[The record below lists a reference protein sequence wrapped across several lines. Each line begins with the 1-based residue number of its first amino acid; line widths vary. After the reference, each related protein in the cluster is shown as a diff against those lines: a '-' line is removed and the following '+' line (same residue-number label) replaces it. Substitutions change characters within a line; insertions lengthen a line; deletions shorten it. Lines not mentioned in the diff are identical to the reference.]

1 MNLVLNKLTANGI
14 IMRLVT
20 FLRQGKSYI
29 GCPVGNQI
37 VDLSIA
43 APSLPTDL
51 LSLLEM
57 GPEGMKQAET
67 AAKSASSDAFISV
80 DEVTYLPLIPRPP
93 KIICIGRNYAAHAI
107 EGGALP
113 PTSPEIFYRGST
125 SLIAHNEPIIRPKCS
140 DKLDYEAELV
150 AIIGRKAKNVAK
162 EDALNYVAGYTLFN
176 DATLRDY
183 QKRSSQWTIGK
194 NFDNT
199 GAFGPEF
206 VSADE
211 LPAGAD
217 GLRIQSRLNGQ
228 IMQDANTRD
237 FIFPIDDLIAKLSEC
252 MTLEPGDV
260 IVTGTPAGVGYARN
274 PPVFMKD
281 GDICEIEIEGIG
293 VLSNPVMDE
302 T

>member
-1 MNLVLNKLTANGI
+1 
-14 IMRLVT
+14 MRLVS
-20 FLRQGKSYI
+20 FSRDGQSRI
-29 GCPVGNQI
+29 GCSIDSQI
-37 VDLSIA
+37 IDLSIA

-51 LSLLEM
+51 LSLLEQ
-57 GPEGMKQAET
+57 GPEAMQDAET
-67 AAKSASSDAFISV
+67 AAKAAGTDAVVSPEDI
-80 DEVTYLPLIPRPP
+80 TYLPLIPRPP
-93 KIICIGRNYAAHAI
+93 KTICIGRNYAAHAK
-107 EGGALP
+107 EGGAEP
-113 PTSPEIFYRGST
+113 PTYPEIFYRGST
-125 SLIAHNEPIIRPKCS
+125 SLLAHNAPIIRPKCS

-150 AIIGRKAKNVAK
+150 AIIGRTARHVAK
-162 EDALNYVAGYTLFN
+162 ADALDYIAGYSLFN

-183 QKRSSQWTIGK
+183 QRKSTQWTIGK

-237 FIFPIDDLIAKLSEC
+237 FIFPMDDLIAKLSEC

-260 IVTGTPAGVGYARN
+260 IVTGTPAGVGYARK
-274 PPVFMKD
+274 PPIYMKD
-281 GDICEIEIEGIG
+281 GDVCEIEIEGIG
-293 VLSNPVMDE
+293 VLSNPVVDE
-302 T
+302 I

>member
-1 MNLVLNKLTANGI
+1 
-14 IMRLVT
+14 MRLVS
-20 FLRQGKSYI
+20 FSRGNESQI
-29 GCPVGNQI
+29 GCPVDGNI

-57 GPEGMKQAET
+57 GPEGMKQAE
-67 AAKSASSDAFISV
+67 AAVKAAGDDALVSV
-80 DEVTYLPLIPRPP
+80 DDITYLPLMTRPP

-107 EGGALP
+107 EGGAQP
-113 PTSPEIFYRGST
+113 PTYPEIFYRGST
-125 SLIAHNEPIIRPKCS
+125 SLLAHNAPIIRPKCS
-140 DKLDYEAELV
+140 DKLDFEAELV
-150 AIIGRKAKNVAK
+150 AIVGKTAKGVAR
-162 EDALNYVAGYTLFN
+162 EDGLDYVAGYTLFN

-183 QKRSSQWTIGK
+183 QKKSTQWTIGK

-199 GAFGPEF
+199 GGFGPMF
-206 VSADE
+206 VTADE

-228 IMQDANTRD
+228 IMQDANTSD

-252 MTLEPGDV
+252 MTLEVGDV

-281 GDICEIEIEGIG
+281 GDVCEIEIEGIG
-293 VLSNPVMDE
+293 ILSNPVVDE
-302 T
+302 A

>member
-1 MNLVLNKLTANGI
+1 
-14 IMRLVT
+14 MRLVS
-20 FLRQGKSYI
+20 FSHGGNSHI
-29 GCPVGNQI
+29 GCPVDGQI

-57 GPEGMKQAET
+57 GPEGIQQAEA
-67 AAKSASSDAFISV
+67 AAKSAGSDALVSV
-80 DEVTYLPLIPRPP
+80 DDITYLPLITRPP

-107 EGGALP
+107 EGGVQP
-113 PTSPEIFYRGST
+113 PTYPEIFYRGAT
-125 SLIAHNEPIIRPKCS
+125 SLIGHNAPIILPKIS
-140 DKLDYEAELV
+140 DKLDYEAELT
-150 AIIGRKAKNVAK
+150 AIIGRTAKNVAK
-162 EDALNYVAGYTLFN
+162 EDGLDYVAGYTLFN

-183 QKRSSQWTIGK
+183 QKKSSQWTIGK

-228 IMQDANTRD
+228 IMQDANTSD
-237 FIFPIDDLIAKLSEC
+237 FIFPMDDLIAKLSEC

-260 IVTGTPAGVGYARN
+260 IVTGTPAGVGYVRN

-281 GDICEIEIEGIG
+281 GDVIEIEIEGIG
-293 VLSNPVMDE
+293 ILSNPVVNE
-302 T
+302 A

>member
-1 MNLVLNKLTANGI
+1 
-14 IMRLVT
+14 MRLVT
-20 FLRQGKSYI
+20 FLRKGQGRI
-29 GCPVGNQI
+29 GCPAGNEI
-37 VDLSIA
+37 IDLSIA

-51 LSLLEM
+51 VGLLEL
-57 GPEGMKQAET
+57 GPEGMKKAEL
-67 AAKSASSDAFISV
+67 ALKSASRDAFVSV

-113 PTSPEIFYRGST
+113 PSYPEIFYRGAT
-125 SLIAHNEPIIRPKCS
+125 SLIAHNDPIIRPKCS

-150 AIIGRKAKNVAK
+150 AIVGRKAKNVAK
-162 EDALNYVAGYTLFN
+162 EDGLKYVAGYSLFN

-183 QKRSSQWTIGK
+183 QKKSSQWTIGK

-217 GLRIQSRLNGQ
+217 GLRIQSRLNGKV
-228 IMQDANTRD
+228 MQDANTAD

-260 IVTGTPAGVGYARN
+260 IVTGTPAGVGYVRK
-274 PPVFMKD
+274 PPVFMKH

-293 VLSNPVMDE
+293 VLCNPILDE
-302 T
+302 A

>member
-1 MNLVLNKLTANGI
+1 
-14 IMRLVT
+14 MRLVS
-20 FLRQGKSYI
+20 FSRGGEIRI
-29 GCPVGNQI
+29 GCPVNGNI
-37 VDLSIA
+37 IDLSIA

-57 GPEGMKQAET
+57 GPEGMQQAES
-67 AAKSASSDAFISV
+67 AAKSAGSDALVSADDIS
-80 DEVTYLPLIPRPP
+80 YLPLITRPP

-107 EGGALP
+107 EGGASP
-113 PTSPEIFYRGST
+113 PTYPEIFYRGST
-125 SLIAHNEPIIRPKCS
+125 SLLAHNAPIIRPKCS

-150 AIIGRKAKNVAK
+150 AIVGKTAKGVAK
-162 EDALNYVAGYTLFN
+162 EDGLDYVAGYSLFN

-183 QKRSSQWTIGK
+183 QKKSSQWTIGK

-199 GAFGPEF
+199 GGFGPEF

-217 GLRIQSRLNGQ
+217 GLRIQSRLNGE
-228 IMQDANTRD
+228 IMQDANTSD

-252 MTLEPGDV
+252 MTLEVGDV
-260 IVTGTPAGVGYARN
+260 IVTGTPAGVGYART

-281 GDICEIEIEGIG
+281 GDVCEIEIEGIG
-293 VLSNPVMDE
+293 ILSNPVVDE
-302 T
+302 A